1 MEGTLGDV
9 EQNMQ
14 VNFFFFFKLIFMFLC
29 NFQKFLE
36 KGFISL
42 F

>member
-14 VNFFFFFKLIFMFLC
+14 VNFFFFLINFLC
-29 NFQKFLE
+29 FFVIFWNF
-36 KGFISL
+36 
-42 F
+42 

>member
-14 VNFFFFFKLIFMFLC
+14 VNFFFFFLINFLFFFVIFW
-29 NFQKFLE
+29 NF
-36 KGFISL
+36 
-42 F
+42 

>member
-14 VNFFFFFKLIFMFLC
+14 VNFFFFFLINFLC
-29 NFQKFLE
+29 FFVIFWNF
-36 KGFISL
+36 
-42 F
+42 